1 MQHKPRMGGIIV
13 TAVLLVLVLVMATTY
28 SSMAQAGATTMKM
41 SEVMNW
47 FSANQ
52 VTYFNLDLNTGEIEL
67 SLKEG
72 AYPLPDEADLQA
84 QRPSGGFLTDLS
96 GLEDEGPQNGGIVT
110 VTYKLPYTAYF
121 LDYVQGYIDAYNEA
135 NPDAPMEYDM
145 VGLRTSIPWF
155 EILLYAFMIGSV
167 VLLFMSMYRGGAGGG
182 GLMNVG
188 RAKVKDQ
195 QEGQRKAT
203 FADVAGADEE
213 KAELQE
219 VVEFLKA
226 PNKFN
231 SLGARIPHG
240 VLLVGPPGTG
250 KTLLARAC
258 AGEAGVPFYAISGSD
273 FVEMYV
279 GVGASRV
286 RDLFE
291 KAKKTM
297 PSIIFI
303 DEIDAV
309 GRQRGAGLGGGHD
322 EREQT
327 LNQLLVEMDGFD
339 ANDGVIVMAATNRA
353 DILDK
358 ALLRPGRFDRQVYVG
373 LPDVKGREAILR
385 VHTKNKPL
393 GPDVDLG
400 TIAKSTAGFSGADL
414 ENLVNEAALLAA
426 RKGKKAITEP
436 EIEEA
441 SIKVVAGPEKK
452 SRVVTDKEKRLTA
465 YHETGHAIT
474 GYFCKTHDPV
484 HQISIIPRGSAG
496 GFTMYLP
503 EKDPSYVTKTA
514 MSENIVCL
522 LGGRVAEQLVLDDI
536 STGASND
543 LERATATARAMVTR
557 YGFSERLGPVVYG
570 TDPGET
576 FLGRD
581 FGQGRG
587 YSENIAAEIDNEI
600 RDIVDEAY
608 ETARRILT
616 EHMDQLHAVAAVLME
631 REKISGEEFKTLME
645 GGKLPPFDLGSGKTA
660 RPTPAPPAQD
670 PAPEAPAQPETD
682 APAPEAPAPETPEE
696 NN

>member
-1 MQHKPRMGGIIV
+1 MGGIIV

-600 RDIVDEAY
+600 RDIVDESY

-616 EHMDQLHAVAAVLME
+616 EHMDQLHTVAAVLME
-631 REKISGEEFKTLME
+631 REKISGDEFKTLME

-660 RPTPAPPAQD
+660 AQTPATPAQD
-670 PAPEAPAQPETD
+670 PAPAAPAQPETD